1 MQNIQQGLEN
11 LKRHIK
17 IAPEAPGVY
26 RMLGEN
32 DEVLY
37 VGKAKN
43 IKKRI
48 VAYSHFDKLPIR
60 LQRMVSQI
68 KRMEFIIVENEA
80 KALLME
86 NELIKELE
94 PKYNIL
100 LKDDKTFPHLVID
113 VTSKFPSL
121 RKYRG
126 KRQDKNKYFGPF
138 ASVTAVNSVLDIVQ
152 KAFLLRSCRDGVFN
166 NRQRP
171 CLMYQIKRCSA
182 PCVGRISEEDY
193 KLLVKE
199 AIDFL
204 EGKNTKLQ
212 EELSQQM
219 NEASERMDYETAL
232 VLRDRIRALA
242 SVQRGN
248 NVEYADIKSVD
259 MIALVRKNNLVC
271 IQVFFI
277 RSGQNCGNAPY
288 FPKQI
293 EDADDNEILEAFLS
307 SFYSSHIPPKEI
319 VLSQEI
325 ENKEFLEKALS
336 TRINTYQKGNKAH
349 IINMVKAN
357 AEASIDRKIAE
368 QASVKSNLEEMV
380 KWFDLPRIPQRI
392 EIYDNSHNQGT
403 FAIGAMVVATPDGFD
418 KKSYRQF
425 NIKESDFKHRQE
437 ENDFKRYLEASSGA
451 RNSCTPTY
459 TQVSALREPPLSNS
473 LKSFSENIEERYLE
487 ASSGAGNSCTSTYT
501 QVSALREPPLS
512 NSLKSFSENIEERH
526 LEASSGAGNSCTPTY
541 TQVSA
546 LREPPLSNSLKSF
559 SENIEEHHLEA
570 SSGAGNLSN
579 QSANSSQKIIN
590 QDDFLMMKEVLLR
603 RFARMTPENKPDVI
617 LLDGGLGQLHAVHEA
632 LKDFDL
638 SGIAIIAI
646 SKGPDRNAGKEFYH
660 QLGKESFSLPFQ
672 SPIAFY
678 LQNLRDEAHRFA
690 IGTHRAR
697 RAKSISKSRLDEIEG
712 IGARRK
718 RDLLNYFGSVEEISQ
733 SSVKDLQKVEGIS
746 KKTAEKIYNYFH
758 IS

>member
-1 MQNIQQGLEN
+1 MSNIKQGLEI
-11 LKRHIK
+11 LKNNIK

-26 RMLGEN
+26 RMLGE
-32 DEVLY
+32 DDKVLY

-48 VAYSHFDKLPIR
+48 VAYSHINKLPVR
-60 LQRMVSQI
+60 LQRMVSEI

-100 LKDDKTFPHLVID
+100 LKDDKTFPHLMID
-113 VTSKFPSL
+113 VESEYPCL

-138 ASVTAVNSVLDIVQ
+138 ASVGAVNNVVDILQ
-152 KAFLLRSCRDGVFN
+152 KAFLLRSCRDAVFN

-182 PCVGRISEEDY
+182 PCVGKISAEDY
-193 KLLVKE
+193 RLLVRE

-204 EGKNTKLQ
+204 EGKNARIQ
-212 EELSQQM
+212 EELSQKMQ
-219 NEASERMDYETAL
+219 EASDNMDYETAL
-232 VLRDRIRALA
+232 VLRDRIRALT
-242 SVQRGN
+242 SVQQGN

-259 MIALVRKNNLVC
+259 MVALARKGELVC

-288 FPKQI
+288 FPRQT
-293 EDADDNEILEAFLS
+293 EGASDEEILEAFLG
-307 SFYSSHIPPKEI
+307 SFYTTHIPPKEI
-319 VLSQEI
+319 VVSHQL
-325 ENKEFLEKALS
+325 ENCVFLEEAIG
-336 TRINTYQKGNKAH
+336 TRINTYQKGNKAQ
-349 IINMVKAN
+349 IMKNVLAN
-357 AEASIDRKIAE
+357 AAASLDRRVAE
-368 QASVKSNLEEMV
+368 QASVKNNLDEMV
-380 KWFDLPRIPQRI
+380 KWFGLPRIPQRI
-392 EIYDNSHNQGT
+392 EIYDNSHNQGS
-403 FAIGAMVVATPDGFD
+403 FAIGAMVVATPEGFD

-425 NIKESDFKHRQE
+425 NIKESDFKHR
-437 ENDFKRYLEASSGA
+437 LAASSD
-451 RNSCTPTY
+451 N
-459 TQVSALREPPLSNS
+459 V
-473 LKSFSENIEERYLE
+473 
-487 ASSGAGNSCTSTYT
+487 
-501 QVSALREPPLS
+501 
-512 NSLKSFSENIEERH
+512 
-526 LEASSGAGNSCTPTY
+526 
-541 TQVSA
+541 
-546 LREPPLSNSLKSF
+546 
-559 SENIEEHHLEA
+559 
-570 SSGAGNLSN
+570 
-579 QSANSSQKIIN
+579 KIIN

-603 RFARMTPENKPDVI
+603 RFAKMTPENKPDVI

-660 QLGKESFSLPFQ
+660 QLGRESFSLPFQ

-697 RAKSISKSRLDEIEG
+697 RAKSIYKSRLDEIEG
-712 IGARRK
+712 IGGKRK

-733 SSVKDLQKVEGIS
+733 AGVKDLQKVPGIS

-758 IS
+758 F